1 MECAID
7 YNPTDCGNPC
17 DTKNPLAS
25 RDYEN
30 ERKLTGKIT
39 RLFCERE
46 AFCAGRIRTDHGP
59 MLERDCLFKINDHV
73 SLGDE
78 LTFLGK
84 WGWVTLR
91 GERLRQFEVASV
103 QYPSPDLASASGLA
117 AYIQNMD
124 GADGI
129 GPVKAQRIASAFPPD
144 EFDDI
149 IRNSPERIAEVAK
162 IKLPQA
168 LSLQRAW
175 CERADV
181 NAISVWLAGY
191 GITPGQ
197 IRKIAQA
204 YGNRAERVLRENPY
218 ELHKIIEGIGFLRN
232 DEIALKMGIEKG
244 DANRLRAG
252 ILYLIN
258 KEHDESG
265 NCYVPRAELVSNVV
279 KNLYLDALDARAQ
292 VEREITYLCSNEG
305 CTVLISHESGG
316 AAYVGAKWL
325 YEMESTL
332 LDMLT
337 DPCLRRAAAI
347 PISAEPGGLTDEQ
360 NAALSNALT
369 FPVTVIT
376 GGAGT
381 GKSHTI
387 RSIKDALVAA
397 DQSVSV
403 CTPTGKAARR
413 LQADGIMAT
422 TIHRLLE
429 YSPVTGKFTRT
440 AENPLDCEAVVVDE
454 VSMCAI
460 PLLYSLASAI
470 DFSRTRLILVGDYNQ
485 LPPIGPG
492 NTLRDFVDNELVPVT
507 RLTKCHRNAGLLKE
521 NCATILGGRVARSAE
536 FVPAEISPKLAER
549 GAPAWFVIQD
559 GDDPQVIIDRLCHLQ
574 ASQFAAW
581 GFDPLMD
588 CQIITPQNPGPLGVN
603 RLNLELQRIEQAKR
617 GVALPP
623 VTDPKA
629 RPKLLVGDKV
639 MQTKNDY
646 EHMLMNGTQGV
657 ILRIDREEDPGNAL
671 NMLDYY
677 VIQFDDRDEELRLCV
692 STDESQNL
700 VLAYA
705 VTVHKV
711 QGSQYPCVVSIVH
724 RTHSYM
730 LSRNLLYTAVTRARF
745 ASIILGESKGVA
757 RAAQAVGNM
766 ERRTWTALR
775 VGATRTDGRA
785 A

>member
-1 MECAID
+1 MECIAEIIPTEIID
-7 YNPTDCGNPC
+7 TNAELG
-17 DTKNPLAS
+17 PLAS
-25 RDYEN
+25 RDYKN

-59 MLERDCLFKINDHV
+59 MLARDCLFKINDHV
-73 SLGDE
+73 SLNDE
-78 LTFLGK
+78 LTFIGK

-103 QYPSPDLASASGLA
+103 QYPSPDIASTSGLA
-117 AYIQNMD
+117 EYIQNMD

-129 GPVKAQRIASAFPPD
+129 GPIKASRIAAAFPPE

-149 IRNSPERIAEVAK
+149 IRNNPERIAEVAK
-162 IKLPQA
+162 VRLDQV

-204 YGNRAERVLRENPY
+204 YGNRAEVVLRTNPY

-232 DEIALKMGIEKG
+232 DEIALKMGVEKN
-244 DANRLRAG
+244 DRNRLRAG
-252 ILYLIN
+252 ILFLIN

-265 NCYVPRAELVSNVV
+265 NCYIPRAELISNVV

-292 VEREITYLCSNEG
+292 VDREIDALCAPHGQDQQASL
-305 CTVLISHESGG
+305 VSHEVSG
-316 AAYVGAKWL
+316 AAYIGARWL
-325 YEMESTL
+325 HEMETAL

-337 DPCLRRAAAI
+337 DVSLRRPSAI
-347 PISAEPGGLTDEQ
+347 PMETTTDELTDEQ
-360 NAALSNALT
+360 NAALSNALA
-369 FPVTVIT
+369 FPVSIIT

-387 RSIKDALVAA
+387 RSIKDAVIAA
-397 DQSVSV
+397 EQTVSV

-429 YSPVTGKFTRT
+429 YSPVTGNFTRN
-440 AENPLDCEAVVVDE
+440 AENPLDADAVIVDE

-460 PLLYSLASAI
+460 PLLHSLASAI
-470 DFSRTRLILVGDYNQ
+470 DFSRTRLVLVGDYNQ

-507 RLTKCHRNAGLLKE
+507 RLTKCHRNAGRLKE
-521 NCATILGGRVARSAE
+521 NCAGILTGRVSRDSE
-536 FVPAEISPKLAER
+536 FVPAEISEQLAER
-549 GAPAWFVIQD
+549 WAPAWFVIQD
-559 GDDPQVIIDRLCHLQ
+559 GEEPQTIIDRLCNLQ
-574 ASQFAAW
+574 SSQFAAW

-617 GVALPP
+617 GVSLPP
-623 VTDPKA
+623 ITDPKA

-646 EHMLMNGTQGV
+646 GHGLMNGTQGV
-657 ILRIDREEDPGNAL
+657 ILRIDREEDPENPL

-677 VIQFDDRDEELRLCV
+677 VIQFDDRDEELRLRV
-692 STDESQNL
+692 GEDESKNL
-700 VLAYA
+700 VPAYA

-711 QGSQYPCVVSIVH
+711 QGSQYPCVVSVVH

-745 ASIILGESKGVA
+745 ASIILGESRGIA

-775 VGATRTDGRA
+775 VAR
-785 A
+785 